1 MTENQEEGAD
11 STRTPD
17 EDQQE
22 QQQKESG
29 GNEEA
34 AKYRRRLREVEAERD
49 QLAEQV
55 QGFRQADVERRA
67 ADALQDPSDVW
78 RAGVQLNDVLDEN
91 SGELDEDK
99 LAETIKQVT
108 EEHPG
113 WRKRLTGFD
122 EDQGRKSDGS
132 TVAPSW
138 AEMLRSPSRST

>member
-1 MTENQEEGAD
+1 MIDEEN
-11 STRTPD
+11 D
-17 EDQQE
+17 EDQETAVQE
-22 QQQKESG
+22 QESG

-67 ADALQDPSDVW
+67 ADALQDPSDIW

-113 WRKRLTGFD
+113 WKKRPIGID
-122 EDQGRKSDGS
+122 EDQGKTSDT
-132 TVAPSW
+132 TVGPSW
-138 AEMLRSPSRST
+138 SGLLRSPVREQ